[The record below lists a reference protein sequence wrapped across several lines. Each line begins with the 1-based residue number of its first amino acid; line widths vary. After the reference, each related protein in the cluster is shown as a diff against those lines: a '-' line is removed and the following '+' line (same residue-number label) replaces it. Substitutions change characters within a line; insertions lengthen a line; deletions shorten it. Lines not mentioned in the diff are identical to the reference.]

1 MKSPNIVAWS
11 VQKNDSVPG
20 LVGVNVCEVVQGPEQ
35 VGWPRPGSENVRLC
49 STPTSL
55 LTKLAVSVV
64 PALTRMT
71 DRSNARFSAVTVT
84 ELTAGAAG
92 EVAVGGTGVAAGAEV
107 GAAVVVAVGGVGE
120 AGALVA
126 VALAAVA
133 AGAGEPAGAAVAEV
147 VTEAATVGAAGSTVA
162 LVFALSPPPQ
172 AANAR
177 AAATANPA
185 SSFVLFMLHPPRLVL
200 PVCLRLRGP
209 LWIETRIDRSR
220 PRCRCWLCE
229 ALPHAE

>member
-1 MKSPNIVAWS
+1 MKSPNISGWM

-20 LVGVNVCEVVQGPEQ
+20 LVGVNVCEVVQGPGQ
-35 VGWPRPGSENVRLC
+35 VGWRRPGSENVRLW

-92 EVAVGGTGVAAGAEV
+92 EVAVGGIGVAAGAEV
-107 GAAVVVAVGGVGE
+107 GAAVVVAVGGAGE

-126 VALAAVA
+126 VALAAVGVA

-147 VTEAATVGAAGSTVA
+147 VTEAATVGAVGSTVA

-185 SSFVLFMLHPPRLVL
+185 SSFVLFMLHPPRVDPTEL
-200 PVCLRLRGP
+200 PTSARAIV
-209 LWIETRIDRSR
+209 D
-220 PRCRCWLCE
+220 
-229 ALPHAE
+229 